1 MFKNICK
8 INYKEENKTLNEDL
22 GKKIVEEILNGNLGE
37 LIEQI
42 LNNKTDIIINE
53 EFAVH
58 QISSL
63 DNQLRNENLSSID
76 FGICE
81 DLLRQKYSI
90 SDEEELI
97 IYKIE
102 HKIEGFNIPIIE
114 YVLFN
119 QNGNIT
125 LDLSIC
131 DNNI

>member
-1 MFKNICK
+1 M
-8 INYKEENKTLNEDL
+8 
-22 GKKIVEEILNGNLGE
+22 EEILIGNIGE
-37 LIEQI
+37 LLEQV
-42 LNNKTDIIINE
+42 LKNKTDIIINE

-63 DNQLRNENLSSID
+63 DYQLGNKNLSSID

-90 SDEEELI
+90 DEKEELI

-131 DNNI
+131 DNITVQYDIPVSINENDEDK